1 MRYIFVVIVLLS
13 FIGIF
18 INLSGASKTNEHK
31 KHKVE
36 KNEHVEFNLEP
47 LPTDT
52 PIELRENLP
61 NEKVT
66 SPAFDEMGNKIS
78 ARGNGLKAGSLLINT
93 RGKNGGVP
101 TTRLGDFAGASAL
114 RIIDND
120 FGTPERIVTLKNSGL
135 PFTAY
140 AEYERDALLPVS
152 AKDIENN
159 PGPMRVAKE
168 MATLG
173 QVYMPEEDS
182 VQEGTFRQP
191 TLSHNKID
199 IKGPFLER
207 TNKNEV
213 AFLGN
218 INREKLSERNQK
230 IISRVMPETWEV
242 SDKPRLLM
250 VDAEKDRDL
259 VKDRMNLRS
268 DYIETLQKIGI
279 SDTIEKMTEKM

>member
-1 MRYIFVVIVLLS
+1 MISKIFNLIGYEIKRKNNFNDRYANFIVELNENERELIKNFEKKSLVSELNLWSIYQSLKYIKNHNIDGDIIECGVYNGNTLS

-207 TNKNEV
+207 TNKT
-213 AFLGN
+213 
-218 INREKLSERNQK
+218 K
-230 IISRVMPETWEV
+230 
-242 SDKPRLLM
+242 
-250 VDAEKDRDL
+250 
-259 VKDRMNLRS
+259 
-268 DYIETLQKIGI
+268 
-279 SDTIEKMTEKM
+279 